1 MALWRTYFGT
11 YIHSFRNTLLAMLK
25 DDEKKCIHLMIC
37 MKWFRVHRPSV
48 FLFDRDFPTNV
59 KFDLIVMCDC
69 VIVCVCMCLCAFPKW
84 NRSFHSIQ
92 VDILVGNCHYQC
104 NCEGLMKLANGL
116 FIVNISWPGSER
128 RKSEELE
135 FESWKFLVKNLNGNY
150 VAFSAMF
157 TILHVYLYICVIV
170 RQFAIPTGMFK
181 TCFKLDIYFE

>member
-1 MALWRTYFGT
+1 MYTFDDLYEMVPSAP
-11 YIHSFRNTLLAMLK
+11 SFCLPVWSRFSH
-25 DDEKKCIHLMIC
+25 KCKI
-37 MKWFRVHRPSV
+37 W
-48 FLFDRDFPTNV
+48 FDRYV
-59 KFDLIVMCDC
+59 
-69 VIVCVCMCLCAFPKW
+69 CLCAFPKW
-84 NRSFHSIQ
+84 NRSFHLIQ

-150 VAFSAMF
+150 VAFSAIF

-181 TCFKLDIYFE
+181 TCFKLDIYF